1 MKMVKQLLSSFSDE
15 EIEAEYFKR
24 TDTTLGMGINYY
36 KSVVL
41 TMEKELGDALNVIE
55 KIDTDYK
62 KLFRKYEDLE
72 SEYCLLNL
80 QFIRLKKDYRK
91 IMWWE

>member
-1 MKMVKQLLSSFSDE
+1 MVNQLLSSFSDE

-41 TMEKELGDALNVIE
+41 IMEEELDDALKVIE
-55 KIDTDYK
+55 EIDTDYK
-62 KLFRKYEDLE
+62 KSIRKYEDLE
-72 SEYCLLNL
+72 SEYCLLKR
-80 QFIRLKKDYRK
+80 QFIELKKDYRK
-91 IMWWE
+91 LAGWE

>member
-1 MKMVKQLLSSFSDE
+1 MKMVKQLSSSFSDE

-24 TDTTLGMGINYY
+24 TDTTLGMGIKYY

-55 KIDTDYK
+55 EIDTDYK
-62 KLFRKYEDLE
+62 KLIRKYEDLE
-72 SEYCLLNL
+72 SGYCLLKH
-80 QFIRLKKDYRK
+80 QFIRLKKDYREL
-91 IMWWE
+91 IGWE

>member
-41 TMEKELGDALNVIE
+41 IMEKELGDALNVIE
-55 KIDTDYK
+55 EIDTDYK
-62 KLFRKYEDLE
+62 KLIRKYEDLE
-72 SEYCLLNL
+72 SEYCLLKH
-80 QFIRLKKDYRK
+80 QFIGLKKDYRK
-91 IMWWE
+91 LMGWE

>member
-41 TMEKELGDALNVIE
+41 IMEKELDDALKVIE
-55 KIDTDYK
+55 EIDTDYK
-62 KLFRKYEDLE
+62 KLIRKYKDLE
-72 SEYCLLNL
+72 SEYCLLKY

-91 IMWWE
+91 LMGWE